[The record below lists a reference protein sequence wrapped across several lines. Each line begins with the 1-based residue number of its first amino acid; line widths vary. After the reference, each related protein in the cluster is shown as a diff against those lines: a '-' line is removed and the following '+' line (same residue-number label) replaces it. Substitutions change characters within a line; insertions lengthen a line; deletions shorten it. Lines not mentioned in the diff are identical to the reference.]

1 MMKSLLLVP
10 VLVAAC
16 ADAPSYPVPSDSPS
30 TPVAFDQLRVDGADA
45 PIATGGIQVISI
57 PDPTSV
63 GWSGQASSGFAVEP
77 YASVWPETQ
86 KPEYHVVALADGS
99 GTFSIQTQHGIASG
113 QVTSADVARVDAQPA
128 GNGLIE
134 VALYDRDGHRLIDGS
149 LAIHD
154 QADPTAVQRA
164 WDQLAVAATPGTHSL
179 VVTADS
185 IPQQLLTVTLP

>member
-30 TPVAFDQLRVDGADA
+30 NPIAFDQLRVDGADA
-45 PIATGGIQVISI
+45 PIATGGIQVVTI
-57 PDPTSV
+57 PDPSSV
-63 GWSGQASSGFAVEP
+63 GWSGQATSGFAVEP

-113 QVTSADVARVDAQPA
+113 SVSSADVARVEALTA
-128 GNGLIE
+128 GPGLIE
-134 VALYDRDGHRLIDGS
+134 IALYDRDGHRLIDGS

-154 QADPTAVQRA
+154 VADGSAVQRA
-164 WDQLAVAATPGTHSL
+164 WDQLSVATSGTHSL

-185 IPQQLLTVTLP
+185 IPQQQLTVTMP